1 VIVISRNGILTTLLI
16 AYSLY
21 QTFNLVTRA
30 TKMYFERADTD
41 PVTVAEQRFEPV
53 RPQLLKSEKIGYIT
67 DIPEQQHDQWIEEY
81 FLTQYSLSPTI
92 VDNSVD
98 CCSLIVANV
107 HDPSSV
113 QLLIRNGPLS
123 LVHDYGR
130 GVLLLSRQTQ

>member
-1 VIVISRNGILTTLLI
+1 MITISRNGILTTLLI

-41 PVTVAEQRFEPV
+41 PTTVVEQRFEPLK
-53 RPQLLKSEKIGYIT
+53 PLLLKSEKIGYIT
-67 DIPEQQHDQWIEEY
+67 DVPEQQHDQWFLDY

-98 CCSLIVANV
+98 CCSLVVAYV

-113 QLLIRNGPLS
+113 QLLIRNAHLS

-130 GVLLLSRQTQ
+130 GVLLLSRQAR

>member
-1 VIVISRNGILTTLLI
+1 MTISRNGILTTLLI

-21 QTFNLVTRA
+21 QAFSLVTRT

-41 PVTVAEQRFEPV
+41 PVTVVEQRFEPLKP
-53 RPQLLKSEKIGYIT
+53 RLLKSEKIGYIT
-67 DIPEQQHDQWIEEY
+67 DIPEQQHAQWFEDY

-98 CCSLIVANV
+98 CCFLIVANV

-113 QLLIRNGPLS
+113 QLLIRNGSLS

-130 GVLLLSRQTQ
+130 GVLLLSRQAE

>member
-1 VIVISRNGILTTLLI
+1 MTISRNGILTTLLI

-21 QTFNLVTRA
+21 QAFSLVTRT

-41 PVTVAEQRFEPV
+41 PVTVVEQRFGPLK
-53 RPQLLKSEKIGYIT
+53 PQLLKSEKIGYIT
-67 DIPEQQHDQWIEEY
+67 DLTEQQHDQWIEEY
-81 FLTQYSLSPTI
+81 FLIQYSLAPTI

-107 HDPSSV
+107 HDPSAV
-113 QLLIRNGPLS
+113 QLLIRNRRLS

-130 GVLLLSRQTQ
+130 GVLLLSRQAQ

>member
-1 VIVISRNGILTTLLI
+1 MIAISRNGILTTLLI

-21 QTFNLVTRA
+21 QAFSLVTRE
-30 TKMYFERADTD
+30 TKMDFERADTD
-41 PVTVAEQRFEPV
+41 PVTVAEQRFEPLKP
-53 RPQLLKSEKIGYIT
+53 RLLKSEKIGYIT
-67 DIPEQQHDQWIEEY
+67 DVSEQHVQWFEEY

-107 HDPSSV
+107 HDPSAI
-113 QLLIRNGPLS
+113 QLLIRNGRLS

-130 GVLLLSRQTQ
+130 GVLLLSRQIE